1 MWGDRK
7 EALKQLK
14 DSIEMYAVKQSS
26 ADPEDHNEQGTI
38 GSVYDL
44 TPEMMGTPVGNP
56 AVVTAYIEVGL
67 GFGVWGFGVWGF
79 GGGLRCQ

>member
-26 ADPEDHNEQGTI
+26 ADPEDRNEQGTI

-44 TPEMMGTPVGNP
+44 TPEMIGDAGWKSGGCN
-56 AVVTAYIEVGL
+56 GL
-67 GFGVWGFGVWGF
+67 HRGGFGVWY
-79 GGGLRCQ
+79 LEIRRL